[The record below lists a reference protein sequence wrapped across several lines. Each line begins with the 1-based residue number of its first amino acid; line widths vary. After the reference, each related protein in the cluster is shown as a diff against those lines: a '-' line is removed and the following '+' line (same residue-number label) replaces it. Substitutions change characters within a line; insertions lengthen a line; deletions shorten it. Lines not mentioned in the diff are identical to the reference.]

1 MLMSSGVGADTRSND
16 VNYTRRHALE
26 IRDFTGL
33 LWKNKSQ

>member
-26 IRDFTGL
+26 IRDY
-33 LWKNKSQ
+33 WPIMEK